1 MSELIHK
8 DPTCFSTLHA
18 AGLTTAFLDAISED
32 LLLPSSKALCCIPSG
47 LDALCLNNTGLQAVT
62 EKNALQILK
71 INIIKGLGLV
81 DWLLKI

>member
-1 MSELIHK
+1 M
-8 DPTCFSTLHA
+8 LHA

-62 EKNALQILK
+62 ERNAL
-71 INIIKGLGLV
+71 
-81 DWLLKI
+81 